1 MPPPHTSSFQ
11 TFGQFPQAS
20 ASSTLSPNIYQ
31 PQAFDFSN
39 FDGSLFESNGYPPSA
54 SQSAPSSNLA
64 SPLSQ
69 AVSLGRDD
77 LMLSGNLP
85 QSPNGFMNYF
95 NSLPSLDLSRPQQP
109 IQPPSSAFSP
119 YGNRLMDVD
128 MANLANA
135 NFNNIFEVNS
145 HHPSDF
151 TDSHSAYSS
160 QLPDGS
166 LFSDSGLVPDE
177 MQGFLD
183 LTGGEGEAM
192 PSSISANAFG
202 SPLSN
207 SFSSPSNRP
216 SSLSPDA
223 HTRQMVLAALGQHG
237 AAQHMPN
244 MPVVP
249 PPQPAPDAPR
259 IATIIPAEGPVAGG
273 TTVAV
278 IGMNFAPGTV
288 VLFGD
293 RAAKVQVVQPG
304 FIQCQAPPSAIAG
317 VVEVSIGGVLHPQ
330 DLPPQL
336 YKYNM
341 MDTDLYVYLTMP
353 SSSKS

>member
-1 MPPPHTSSFQ
+1 MSPGLYH
-11 TFGQFPQAS
+11 PQ
-20 ASSTLSPNIYQ
+20 P
-31 PQAFDFSN
+31 FDFSN
-39 FDGSLFESNGYPPSA
+39 FDGSLFEANAYPPSA
-54 SQSAPSSNLA
+54 SQSAPSSHLA

-69 AVSLGRDD
+69 PVSFGRDD

-95 NSLPSLDLSRPQQP
+95 NTLPPLDLSQAQQSAL
-109 IQPPSSAFSP
+109 PPSSAFSA

-128 MANLANA
+128 MSNPANA
-135 NFNNIFEVNS
+135 NFDNIFEINS
-145 HHPSDF
+145 QPADF
-151 TDSHSAYSS
+151 TDSQSAFSS
-160 QLPDGS
+160 NLPDGS

-183 LTGGEGEAM
+183 LTGGEGEPVQPNM
-192 PSSISANAFG
+192 PANVFG

-207 SFSSPSNRP
+207 SLSSPMSNRP

-223 HTRQMVLAALGQHG
+223 HTRQMLLNALGQHG
-237 AAQHMPN
+237 ANQSMN

-293 RAAKVQVVQPG
+293 RAAKVQVVQSG
-304 FIQCQAPPSAIAG
+304 FIQCQAPPSAMAG
-317 VVEVSIGGVLHPQ
+317 VVEVSIGGVLRPQ
-330 DLPPQL
+330 DQPPQF

-341 MDTDLYVYLTMP
+341 MDTDLYVYLSTH
-353 SSSKS
+353 SVRQADLILAG